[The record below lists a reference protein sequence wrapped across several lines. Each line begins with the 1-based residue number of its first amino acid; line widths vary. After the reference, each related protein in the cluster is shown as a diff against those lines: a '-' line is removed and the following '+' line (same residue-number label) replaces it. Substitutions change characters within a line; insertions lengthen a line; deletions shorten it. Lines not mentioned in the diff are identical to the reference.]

1 MIGIR
6 ASLLALALAGA
17 AAAPALAVTAD
28 TSAVTYALTTPPS
41 ALEWGCQG
49 PCECAVYSTQP
60 TYGSFQLAMVGVMA
74 GFTVYDVRGYIASFN
89 NGPGAVSLVGS
100 GQYRIRGGASPE
112 QQLILD
118 LEVWGQPE
126 HFDSGLVPVQAAFPQ
141 IDVSCAV
148 HGFACLDSVL
158 VVDAKPTNLA
168 DATAGSL
175 HATGIR
181 AIRPTPF
188 RGAATVDLALAHDA
202 RVDVTVLDAA
212 GRRVR
217 VIAAHEAISA
227 GRVSLLWDGR
237 RDDGASVRAGIYWVL
252 MRWDGGADR
261 RRIVKLD

>member
-6 ASLLALALAGA
+6 ASLLGVAIAGVA
-17 AAAPALAVTAD
+17 AARAFGATAD
-28 TSAVTYALTTPPS
+28 TSAVTYALSAPPS
-41 ALEWGCQG
+41 VLEWGCQG
-49 PCECAVYSTQP
+49 SCECAVYSTEP

-74 GFTVYDVRGYIASFN
+74 GFTVYDVRNYIASFN

-100 GQYRIRGGASPE
+100 GQYRVRGGASPQ

-158 VVDAKPTNLA
+158 VVDAKPA
-168 DATAGSL
+168 DLVNVTAS
-175 HATGIR
+175 ARVTGIR
-181 AIRPTPF
+181 AIRPSPF
-188 RGAATVDLALAHDA
+188 RGVATVDLALARDA
-202 RVDVTVLDAA
+202 SVDVTVLDAS

-217 VIAAHEAISA
+217 VLAAHEAMSA
-227 GRVSLLWDGR
+227 GRPSLTWDGR
-237 RDDGASVRAGIYWVL
+237 RDDGAAARAGVYWVL